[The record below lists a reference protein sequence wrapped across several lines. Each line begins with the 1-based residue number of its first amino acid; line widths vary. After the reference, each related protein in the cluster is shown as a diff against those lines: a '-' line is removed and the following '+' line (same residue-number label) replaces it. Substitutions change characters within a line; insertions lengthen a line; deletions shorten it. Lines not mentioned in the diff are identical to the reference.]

1 MAANI
6 LLRMLLCCVLLL
18 VSGVSRA
25 RDATAV
31 ESLLRADYSSVI
43 IDGVRNQLR
52 KHLDSGTLSPEKIVY
67 VSCNPETLA
76 RDLACLTKRDYLVK
90 KMQPVDMFP
99 LTDSVEVVCLLENR
113 RTRPG
118 RA

>member
-52 KHLDSGTLSPEKIVY
+52 KHLDSEIGRASCRERVY
-67 VSCNPETLA
+67 V
-76 RDLACLTKRDYLVK
+76 LV
-90 KMQPVDMFP
+90 
-99 LTDSVEVVCLLENR
+99 
-113 RTRPG
+113 
-118 RA
+118 

>member
-52 KHLDSGTLSPEKIVY
+52 KHLDSGTLSPEKIRRIVHH
-67 VSCNPETLA
+67 PELQQ
-76 RDLACLTKRDYLVK
+76 L
-90 KMQPVDMFP
+90 
-99 LTDSVEVVCLLENR
+99 
-113 RTRPG
+113 
-118 RA
+118 

>member
-52 KHLDSGTLSPEKIVY
+52 KHLDPYYYRLHKLKD
-67 VSCNPETLA
+67 C
-76 RDLACLTKRDYLVK
+76 C
-90 KMQPVDMFP
+90 Q
-99 LTDSVEVVCLLENR
+99 
-113 RTRPG
+113 
-118 RA
+118 

>member
-1 MAANI
+1 MAANA

-25 RDATAV
+25 RDTAAV

-52 KHLDSGTLSPEKIVY
+52 KQLDSGTLSPEKI
-67 VSCNPETLA
+67 
-76 RDLACLTKRDYLVK
+76 
-90 KMQPVDMFP
+90 
-99 LTDSVEVVCLLENR
+99 R
-113 RTRPG
+113 RIVHHP
-118 RA
+118 

>member
-52 KHLDSGTLSPEKIVY
+52 KHLDSGTLSPEKIRRIRSRRRFYMPTQMEISY
-67 VSCNPETLA
+67 VINC
-76 RDLACLTKRDYLVK
+76 
-90 KMQPVDMFP
+90 P
-99 LTDSVEVVCLLENR
+99 LI
-113 RTRPG
+113 
-118 RA
+118 

>member
-43 IDGVRNQLR
+43 IDGVRNQLLIPVLFHR
-52 KHLDSGTLSPEKIVY
+52 KKSG
-67 VSCNPETLA
+67 
-76 RDLACLTKRDYLVK
+76 
-90 KMQPVDMFP
+90 
-99 LTDSVEVVCLLENR
+99 
-113 RTRPG
+113 G
-118 RA
+118 